1 MITRLIHIMA
11 LASEFGHRTQY
22 HNIGAHTEGN
32 DMTATKLDRRL
43 FLAGLSASG
52 IALASPTVAS
62 TKPLMQVLKDP
73 ECGCCA
79 AWIDIMRREGF
90 EVEVQNASWE
100 TLTGYKATMG
110 VPEDMASCHTGL
122 IEGYVI
128 EGHVPPTDIRRLL
141 AERPD
146 AVGLT
151 VPGMPYGSPGM
162 GPESEREAYSVFL
175 IRKDGTT
182 EVFNY
187 YKAA

>member
-11 LASEFGHRTQY
+11 LDSEFGHRTQY
-22 HNIGAHTEGN
+22 HTAGARTEGN

-73 ECGCCA
+73 ECGCCGD
-79 AWIDIMRREGF
+79 WINIMQREGF

-182 EVFNY
+182 EVFNH